1 VHLRFEP
8 NPDYRASSREGLAL
22 RGMEGTL
29 WIDSSS
35 QRIVKKTYLIRGATS
50 GASDGA
56 ASSAAGW
63 DRPGSDRPGRDRPGR
78 DRPGSDA
85 AGPPAGLLLAEPIL
99 GLAGLAALPLAAP
112 WLAIAPRGDGH
123 GVLVLPGFLASDTTT
138 VPLRRFLRWLG
149 YDARGWDLGR
159 NNGPT
164 ETVLA
169 GLPRT
174 LLAHAQRTG
183 RPVSVVG
190 WSLGGIYA
198 RELARRHPGRV
209 RQVIT
214 LGSPFAMKD
223 PRQSH
228 AHGPYQLLSHLH
240 ADSTRVPSREQT
252 ARPINVPSTS
262 VYSRLDGIVAWQ
274 ACVEPETPQHENV
287 EVRCSH
293 IGFGVDPA
301 TLWLIADRLAVPA
314 DQHRPFRPP
323 PLLRALYPDRR

>member
-1 VHLRFEP
+1 MTK
-8 NPDYRASSREGLAL
+8 RAEGA
-22 RGMEGTL
+22 
-29 WIDSSS
+29 
-35 QRIVKKTYLIRGATS
+35 VTYLIRGVTS

-56 ASSAAGW
+56 ARSAEGS
-63 DRPGSDRPGRDRPGR
+63 DSPGSDP
-78 DRPGSDA
+78 
-85 AGPPAGLLLAEPIL
+85 AGPSARLLLAEPIL

-112 WLAIAPRGDGH
+112 WLATAPRGDGH

-164 ETVLA
+164 EAVLA

-174 LLAHAQRTG
+174 LVAHARQTG
-183 RPVSVVG
+183 RPVSLVG

-198 RELARRHPGRV
+198 RELARLHPRRV

-228 AHGPYQLLSHLH
+228 AHGPYQRLSHLH
-240 ADSTRVPSREQT
+240 VDSSRVPSRVQT
-252 ARPINVPSTS
+252 ARPISVPSTS

-274 ACVEPETPQHENV
+274 ACVEPETPLHQNV

-301 TLWLIADRLAVPA
+301 TLWLIADRLGVPPG
-314 DQHRPFRPP
+314 QHRPFRPP
-323 PLLRALYPDRR
+323 PPLRALYPDRR